1 MQRILNLAIFLVVL
15 TTFINAL
22 FFFVSGFYYSIEVY
36 YRLVMGTADERPG
49 VMLVES
55 LDRFLIGFVFIIFS
69 IGFAK
74 LFLSET
80 SFLKNYELPW
90 LQLKDFYQLKAI
102 LVSAVLVTLFVAWV
116 PYAVKNSHA
125 VGLDW
130 TSLIF
135 PACLLIMAVAAK
147 FIIDLH

>member
-1 MQRILNLAIFLVVL
+1 MQRILNIAIFLVVL
-15 TTFINAL
+15 TTFLNAL
-22 FFFVSGFYYSIEVY
+22 FFFLSGFYYSVEAYYHLATQSIE
-36 YRLVMGTADERPG
+36 ERPG

-69 IGFAK
+69 IGFSK

-80 SFLKNYELPW
+80 PFLKNDELPW
-90 LQLKDFYQLKAI
+90 LQLKDFYQLKTL

-116 PYAVKNSHA
+116 PYAVKNSSQMA
-125 VGLDW
+125 LDW

-135 PACLLIMAVAAK
+135 PACLLIMAVTAK
-147 FIIDLH
+147 FIKDLH

>member
-22 FFFVSGFYYSIEVY
+22 FFFISGIYYSIEAY
-36 YRLVMGTADERPG
+36 YHFATGSLEERPG

-69 IGFAK
+69 IGFSK
-74 LFLSET
+74 LFLSEIA
-80 SFLKNYELPW
+80 FLNNYELPW
-90 LQLKDFYQLKAI
+90 LQLKDFYQLKTL

-116 PYAVKNSHA
+116 PYAVKNSQM

-135 PACLLIMAVAAK
+135 PACLLIMAVTAK
-147 FIIDLH
+147 FIKDLH